1 MMSHD
6 LFIVAES
13 KHICQGFVSTNTE
26 VGKRDPS
33 NSPLS
38 PFSLFRNA
46 I

>member
-1 MMSHD
+1 MTS
-6 LFIVAES
+6 LCKWPIVAES
-13 KHICQGFVSTNTE
+13 KHICQGTNTE